1 MQAEK
6 PFVEHVLDA
15 LHCGT
20 WQWNLQTHEVILD
33 ERWAEILGYTL
44 EDLMPIHERTSVELC
59 HPDDRD
65 AARIAA
71 EEHIAGKTDRFSC
84 EVRMRHKLGHW
95 VWVMDNGRITER
107 DAQDTPIKMIG
118 ARLDIT
124 SRKKIEEAH
133 RYESERFKALTHTS
147 NTGAWEWDQST
158 QSLWCSPEYFTM
170 LGRDPNNYLFDGTP
184 NIKTTWEDLLHP
196 DDRDRALRSFADYL
210 ASNSN
215 EMYQSEFR
223 LSHAKGG
230 WIWVWSRGSTLR
242 DAQGKR
248 TSKTL
253 GTHINI
259 TSLKETELRLRES
272 QDRLQMVS
280 NNLPRSMMY
289 QLDCG
294 LNGEVRKFNYLSQ
307 GVEKTHGISVEQ
319 ALADPSLLYNQ
330 LLPEDISKFIKLE
343 EKSIETMTDFR
354 AEMRCRLPNG
364 EVRWFLF
371 ISSPRRLE
379 NGHLVFDGL
388 EMDITEQKNAEEKVL
403 ELNATL
409 EQRVLERTAELQ
421 STLENLQR
429 AQNQLLQNEK
439 LASLGALVAGV
450 AHELNT
456 PIGNAMMVS
465 TSLALSN
472 KNFQTQVEQGLTR
485 SALAS
490 FMQEVKDGSIIIERN
505 LIRAAELIRSFKQ
518 LAVDQTSYQRR
529 KFNLRELT
537 DEITLTLHPT
547 LRKTP
552 YQLLDQTPDALMLDS
567 YPGPLGQVLINLI
580 NNSLI
585 HGFEERDQGAITLSA
600 ELSQDKKT
608 VIMQLQDDGVGI
620 PTKHLKKIFD
630 PFFTTKLGQ
639 GGSGLGLH
647 IIYTLV
653 TGLLGGKIE
662 VRSQENT
669 GTTFTISLPV
679 VAPAPATAPL

>member
-6 PFVEHVLDA
+6 QFIEHVLDA

-44 EDLMPIHERTSVELC
+44 AELMPIHERTSVELS

-65 AARIAA
+65 VARIAA
-71 EEHIAGKTDRFSC
+71 EEHIAGKTERFSC

-107 DAQDTPIKMIG
+107 DAQGTPIKMIG
-118 ARLDIT
+118 ARLDIS
-124 SRKKIEEAH
+124 SRKNAEEAY

-170 LGRDPNNYLFDGTP
+170 LGRDPNNYVLDGSP
-184 NIKTTWEDLLHP
+184 NIKTSWEDLLHP
-196 DDRDRALRSFADYL
+196 DDRDRAIRSFADYL

-223 LSHAKGG
+223 LSHANGG

-253 GTHINI
+253 GTHSNI
-259 TSLKETELRLRES
+259 SSLKETEFRLRES

-307 GVEKTHGISVEQ
+307 GVEKIHDIPLTQ
-319 ALADPSLLYNQ
+319 ALENANILYKQ
-330 LLPEDISKFIKLE
+330 ILPDYIDEFRRLE
-343 EKSIETMTDFR
+343 QESIDNLTDFKV
-354 AEMRCRLPNG
+354 EIRCRLPNDQI
-364 EVRWFLF
+364 RWFLI
-371 ISSPRRLE
+371 ISSPRKLE
-379 NGHLVFDGL
+379 NGHIVFDGL
-388 EMDITEQKNAEEKVL
+388 EMDITEQKNIEAEIR
-403 ELNATL
+403 ELNINL
-409 EQRVLERTAELQ
+409 EKRVTERTAELQ
-421 STLENLQR
+421 KTLENLER
-429 AQNQLLQNEK
+429 AQEQLLQNEK

-465 TSLALSN
+465 TSMALSN
-472 KNFQTQVEQGLTR
+472 KTFQAQVEQGLTR
-485 SALAS
+485 TALTN
-490 FMQEVKDGSIIIERN
+490 FMQEIAESSVIIERN
-505 LIRAAELIRSFKQ
+505 LGRAAELICSFKQ

-529 KFNLRELT
+529 AFNLHELSN
-537 DEITLTLHPT
+537 EIALTMHPT

-552 YQLLDQTPDALMLDS
+552 FQFVDATPDALMLDS

-585 HGFEERDQGAITLSA
+585 HGFEGREKGTIHLSA
-600 ELSQDKKT
+600 QLSNDQQS
-608 VIMQLQDDGVGI
+608 VSIRLQDDGVGI
-620 PTKHLKKIFD
+620 PAKHLKKIFD

-653 TGLLGGKIE
+653 TGLLGGTIE
-662 VRSQENT
+662 VQSQENT
-669 GTTFTISLPV
+669 GTTFTMHLPV
-679 VAPAPATAPL
+679 IAPNAPPS